1 MSLDAEIA
9 TPAGKRRFVRSLF
22 ATIAD
27 RYDVVTRLLS
37 YGRDRQWKVRMVG
50 MIGGHPA
57 TAVDLATG
65 TGDIAA
71 LLEARG
77 IRTVGLD
84 VTPRMIELARARAG
98 PAPGARFLVGDMV
111 SLPFA
116 AASFDLVTTGYGLRN
131 VPDLRQAISEMHRV
145 LRPGGQAFS
154 LDFNKPANGAVRA
167 VYLLYLEVV
176 GALLGWMLHGDSRTY
191 RYIPAS
197 IRRYPG
203 AAGVAELMRH
213 SGFRDVRVIPVL
225 GGLMAIH
232 HAQKPEELET

>member
-9 TPAGKRRFVRSLF
+9 TPDAKRRFVRALF

-37 YGRDRQWKVRMVG
+37 YGRDRTWKVRMVG
-50 MIGGHPA
+50 MIGSGPGNA
-57 TAVDLATG
+57 IDLATG
-65 TGDIAA
+65 TGDIAE

-77 IRTVGLD
+77 IQTVGLD
-84 VTPRMIELARARAG
+84 LTPRMIQLARARAG
-98 PAPGARFLVGDMV
+98 VAPGARFLVGDMV

-131 VPDLRQAISEMHRV
+131 VPDLTQAISEIHRV

-154 LDFNKPANGAVRA
+154 LDFNKPANAAIRA
-167 VYLLYLEVV
+167 VYLVYLEIV
-176 GALLGWMLHGDSRTY
+176 GAVLGWVLHGDSRTY

-203 AAGVAELMRH
+203 AAGVADLMRRG
-213 SGFRDVRVIPVL
+213 GFSDVRVIPIL

-232 HAQKPEELET
+232 QATKA